1 MKLKFILLL
10 FLFSLQKNYSQSK
23 EYKYFYIELYNDDAF
38 SEKKLDDKMINL
50 YTSEN
55 DKITQVE
62 KNLFKIEPNNELK
75 TITLRIADKS
85 ISINL
90 ERHNENKF
98 FDISIFLPT
107 NSGGQIFQIKRGDVI
122 TIQKNCNSEVCDII
136 SVDFPQIIVVNKEI
150 HIKGNEIFQKY
161 IFD

>member
-1 MKLKFILLL
+1 MKLQFILLL
-10 FLFSLQKNYSQSK
+10 FLFIVQKNYSQSK
-23 EYKYFYIELYNDDAF
+23 EYKYFYIQLYNDDAF
-38 SEKKLDDKMINL
+38 SEKKFDDKIIKL

-85 ISINL
+85 ISVNL

-98 FDISIFLPT
+98 FNISIFLPT
-107 NSGGQIFQIKRGDVI
+107 NSGGQIFEIKRGDVI

-136 SVDFPQIIVVNKEI
+136 SVEFPQIIVVNKEI